1 MTLNPVR
8 YPISEICEARY
19 AVLVNAIS
27 NPKLEARSTK
37 QTPMFQIQ
45 MDQTGIPV
53 SHDGPVRNRHP
64 GENRGP
70 GVL

>member
-37 QTPMFQIQ
+37 QYPMSQIP
-45 MDQTGIPV
+45 MIQTIIPI
-53 SHDGPVRNRHP
+53 SHG
-64 GENRGP
+64 
-70 GVL
+70 